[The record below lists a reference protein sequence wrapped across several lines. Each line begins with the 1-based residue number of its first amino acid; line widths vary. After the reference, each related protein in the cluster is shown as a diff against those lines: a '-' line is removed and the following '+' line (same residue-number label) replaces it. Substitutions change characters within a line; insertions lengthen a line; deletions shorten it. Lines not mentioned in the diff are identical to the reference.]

1 MKFDL
6 LMFSNISNIFD
17 TISKF
22 TVELKVYF
30 CCLLK
35 QQQQNGR
42 KCKHAM
48 FLIKT
53 SFKLVNLW
61 KVNYKL
67 LN

>member
-22 TVELKVYF
+22 TSEVKVYF
-30 CCLLK
+30 CCLPK
-35 QQQQNGR
+35 QQQQNGHQ
-42 KCKHAM
+42 CKHAIY
-48 FLIKT
+48 LIKT
-53 SFKLVNLW
+53 LFKLVNLW
-61 KVNYKL
+61 NFNSKL